1 MNTDKFSA
9 PTKILNHGL
18 ESQNRLAELNKFV
31 TERIK
36 SMDHSKLH
44 GMINELLSIAE
55 EPDINK
61 ITDKEKRLD
70 DLNSSFSDIRID
82 ILKEAELFRAL
93 RMTNDAYI
101 VRLDVELKEAEEY
114 LKKPVDNQ
122 RADAYTRYD
131 TMQKRA
137 QELTLT
143 RSVGLS
149 FSKQISLSAD
159 NLTSLSDRVWN
170 VQINLIPLLRGRITA
185 ETLKI
190 MRYELN
196 TLLREQVEKREEG
209 LPVYV

>member
-1 MNTDKFSA
+1 MKEFSTLTD
-9 PTKILNHGL
+9 ILNHGL
-18 ESQNRLAELNKFV
+18 GSQNRLAELNKLV
-31 TERIK
+31 TGRIK

-44 GMINELLSIAE
+44 GMINELLAIAE

-82 ILKEAELFRAL
+82 ILKEAELLRAL

-101 VRLDVELKEAEEY
+101 AKLDEELKEAEEY
-114 LKKPVDNQ
+114 LKKPVDKE
-122 RADAYTRYD
+122 RADSYARYD

-159 NLTSLSDRVWN
+159 NLTSLSDRVWT
-170 VQINLIPLLRGRITA
+170 VQMNLIPLLRGRISA

-190 MRYELN
+190 MRDELD
-196 TLLREQVEKREEG
+196 TLLKEQVEKREEG

>member
-1 MNTDKFSA
+1 MKEFSTPTD
-9 PTKILNHGL
+9 ILNHGL
-18 ESQNRLAELNKFV
+18 GSQNRLAELNKLV

-44 GMINELLSIAE
+44 GMINELLAIAE

-82 ILKEAELFRAL
+82 ILKEAELLRAL

-101 VRLDVELKEAEEY
+101 SRLDEELKEAEEY
-114 LKKPVDNQ
+114 LKKPVENE
-122 RADAYTRYD
+122 RADSYTRYD

-170 VQINLIPLLRGRITA
+170 VQMNLIPLLRGRISA

-190 MRYELN
+190 MRDELD
-196 TLLREQVEKREEG
+196 TLLKEQVEKREEG

>member
-1 MNTDKFSA
+1 MNKEKFS
-9 PTKILNHGL
+9 TLTDILNHGL
-18 ESQNRLAELNKFV
+18 GSQNRLAELNKLV

-44 GMINELLSIAE
+44 GMINELLAIAE

-82 ILKEAELFRAL
+82 ILKEAELLRAL

-101 VRLDVELKEAEEY
+101 SRLDEELKEAEEY
-114 LKKPVDNQ
+114 LKKPVENE
-122 RADAYTRYD
+122 RADSYTGYD

-170 VQINLIPLLRGRITA
+170 VQMNLIPLLRGRISA

-190 MRYELN
+190 MRDELD
-196 TLLREQVEKREEG
+196 TLLKEQVEKREEG

>member
-1 MNTDKFSA
+1 MNKEKFST
-9 PTKILNHGL
+9 PTDILNHGL
-18 ESQNRLAELNKFV
+18 GSQNRLAELNKLV
-31 TERIK
+31 TGRIK

-44 GMINELLSIAE
+44 GMINELLAIAE

-82 ILKEAELFRAL
+82 ILKEAELLRAL

-101 VRLDVELKEAEEY
+101 SRLDEELKEAEEY
-114 LKKPVDNQ
+114 LKKPVENE
-122 RADAYTRYD
+122 RADSYTRYD

-170 VQINLIPLLRGRITA
+170 VQMNLIPLLRGRISA

-190 MRYELN
+190 MRDELD
-196 TLLREQVEKREEG
+196 TLLKEQVEKHEEG

>member
-1 MNTDKFSA
+1 MNTDKFST
-9 PTKILNHGL
+9 PTDILNHGL
-18 ESQNRLAELNKFV
+18 GSQNRLAELNKLV
-31 TERIK
+31 TGRIK

-44 GMINELLSIAE
+44 GMINELLAIAE

-82 ILKEAELFRAL
+82 ILKEAELLRAL

-101 VRLDVELKEAEEY
+101 SRLDEELKEAEEY
-114 LKKPVDNQ
+114 LKKPVENE
-122 RADAYTRYD
+122 RADSYTRYD

-170 VQINLIPLLRGRITA
+170 VQMNLIPLLRGRISA

-190 MRYELN
+190 MRDELD
-196 TLLREQVEKREEG
+196 TLLKEQVEKREEG

>member
-1 MNTDKFSA
+1 MKEFSTPTD
-9 PTKILNHGL
+9 ILNHGL
-18 ESQNRLAELNKFV
+18 GSQNRLAELNKLV

-44 GMINELLSIAE
+44 GMINELLAIAE

-82 ILKEAELFRAL
+82 ILKEAELLRAL

-101 VRLDVELKEAEEY
+101 ARLDEELKEAEEY
-114 LKKPVDNQ
+114 LKKPVENE
-122 RADAYTRYD
+122 RADSYTGYD

-170 VQINLIPLLRGRITA
+170 VQMNLIPLLRGRISA

-190 MRYELN
+190 MRDELD
-196 TLLREQVEKREEG
+196 TILKEQVEKREEG